1 MREHLRRT
9 RHDLGY
15 LALRG
20 LLTGARPF
28 SLPTLRRLGRLLAGL
43 TPLFGR
49 AERQRARDHLRLAF
63 PDWEPA
69 RHSRV
74 FRDFVRHTGELLG
87 EVAWLWSAPAQAI
100 LAASR
105 FEGLEHLTGCLGP
118 ETGTVLLTGHCG
130 DWEWLNLALGAAG
143 VPMTAAARE
152 IFDPRVDRLVQQLR
166 GRFGAESALRGQRAG
181 HRMVSALNGGRVV
194 GILIDQDID
203 APGAFVE
210 FFGRPAWT
218 PTGAAV
224 IAARCGRPIVPGFSA
239 RLEDGTM
246 LLAFDAPLATDRDA
260 ASPEGAARL
269 TARLTARI
277 EAQIRSRPEQWVWSH
292 RRWRRQ
298 PGAGDRVWR
307 AES

>member
-1 MREHLRRT
+1 MKELLRRT
-9 RHDLGY
+9 RHDIGY
-15 LALRG
+15 LTLRG
-20 LLTGARPF
+20 LLAGARPL
-28 SLPTLRRLGRLLAGL
+28 SLPTLRRIGRTLAGL
-43 TPLFGR
+43 TPLIARG
-49 AERQRARDHLRLAF
+49 ERQRALDHLRLAF
-63 PDWEPA
+63 PDWEPR
-69 RHSRV
+69 RHREV
-74 FRDFVRHTGELLG
+74 FRDCIRHTGELLG
-87 EVAWLWSAPAQAI
+87 EVAWLWSATAEDI

-105 FEGLEHLTGCLGP
+105 FAGLEHLTGSLGP
-118 ETGTVLLTGHCG
+118 SGGAVLLTGHCG
-130 DWEWLNLALGAAG
+130 NWEWMNLALGASG

-152 IFDPRVDRLVQQLR
+152 IFDPRVDRLVQRLR

-181 HRMVSALNGGRVV
+181 HRMVAGLNGGRVV

-224 IAARCGRPIVPGFSA
+224 IAARCARPIVTGFST
-239 RLEDGTM
+239 RLDDGTM
-246 LLAFDAPLATDRDA
+246 LLSFDPPVTANQDA
-260 ASPEGAARL
+260 ATPEGAARF

-277 EAQIRSRPEQWVWSH
+277 EAQIRTAPEQWVWSH

-298 PGAGDRVWR
+298 PTAEDRVWR